1 MTDTTTTIDM
11 TRTPTLTAVLLLL
24 AAGIAGGEELE
35 RAPIVRRSVQE
46 GVAVKMTI
54 DHATAAAERR
64 PLRGGDDVLV
74 RFELTDE
81 ATGSPLRG
89 AKPAAWMDGG
99 TQQRPA
105 ACRDRIN
112 IYAGGGFLGRADV
125 NLNAFHVLAMN
136 DDATLTVVDPLFG
149 FGGTKLLALVELASS
164 AQDWVLTDDSNKLFV
179 SLPGAKQVALV
190 DTAAW
195 RVAKSVSFRSA
206 PGRLV
211 LQPDEGYL
219 WVATE
224 DALAAIRTS
233 DLGVAVSIPLPRGK
247 HDLAVSHDNRY
258 VFATSAEH
266 DRVAV
271 IDVAK
276 LAVVH
281 TAEVARPVSIAWSSL
296 AGAAYV
302 ASEKGAI
309 VAVGSGTRGVL
320 SVIKTGAGT
329 SMVRVTP
336 DARLA
341 LAINPVEKSLD
352 VIDVSSNQLI
362 QSGELEGIPD
372 QIAFSRTLAYI
383 LLRDSEQVQMI
394 VLSELGR
401 KGAGIAVADVGG
413 GGQPF
418 GMDMSLAPS
427 LAPSV
432 IQAVGGD
439 AVLFANGP
447 DKVIY
452 YYREGM
458 AAPMGNFNNYG
469 RRPRAVTVV
478 DRSLRERSPGVYET
492 TARLSDGGKYDVAFL
507 VDAPRAVDCFTVAV
521 GSEARPGAP
530 ADAIRTALVDTAAR
544 KRGEAA
550 SLRFRVTTQGGA
562 PVENLDDSL
571 VLIFA
576 PGVWQGREQPKA
588 AGEGT
593 FTVDFTPP
601 AAGTYSM
608 YLSSAANGLNYQFVG
623 SVQVQ

>member
-1 MTDTTTTIDM
+1 MARI
-11 TRTPTLTAVLLLL
+11 RQIPSIALLL

-46 GVAVKMTI
+46 GVAVKMTVE
-54 DHATAAAERR
+54 HAGAPSDPR
-64 PLRGGDDVLV
+64 PLRGGDDVVV
-74 RFELTDE
+74 RFELTDQ

-99 TQQRPA
+99 STSRPA
-105 ACRDRIN
+105 GCRDRIN

-125 NLNAFHVLAMN
+125 NLNAYHVLAMN

-149 FGGTKLLALVELASS
+149 FGGTKLLALVELASP
-164 AQDWVLTDDSNKLFV
+164 ARDWALTDDSNKLFV
-179 SLPGAKQVALV
+179 SQPDAKQVSLV

-195 RVAKSVSFRSA
+195 RVARSLSFRSA
-206 PGRLV
+206 PGRVV

-224 DALAAIRTS
+224 DALAAVRTR
-233 DLGVAVSIPLPRGK
+233 DFTVAASLPLPRGK
-247 HDLAVSHDNRY
+247 HDLAVSHDNRW

-266 DRVAV
+266 DRVTV
-271 IDVAK
+271 VDVAK
-276 LAVVH
+276 LAIVH
-281 TAEVARPVSIAWSSL
+281 AATVARPVSIAYSSL
-296 AGAAYV
+296 AQTAYV
-302 ASEKGAI
+302 ASEAGSI

-320 SVIKTGAGT
+320 AKIDIAAGVST
-329 SMVRVTP
+329 IRVTP

-341 LAINPVEKSLD
+341 LSINPVEKSMD
-352 VIDVSSNQLI
+352 VVDVSSNQLI
-362 QSGELEGIPD
+362 QSGKLEGIPD
-372 QIAFSRTLAYI
+372 QLAFSRTIAYV
-383 LLRDSEQVQMI
+383 LLRDSEQVQMV

-401 KGAGIAVADVGG
+401 KGSAIAVADVGG
-413 GGQPF
+413 GRRPF
-418 GMDMSLAPS
+418 GTDPTSLAS
-427 LAPSV
+427 SV
-432 IQAVGGD
+432 VQAVGDD
-439 AVLFANGP
+439 AVLLANGP

-452 YYREGM
+452 YYQEGM

-469 RRPRAVTVV
+469 RRPRGVMVV
-478 DRSLRERSPGVYET
+478 DRSLRERRPGVYET
-492 TARLSDGGKYDVAFL
+492 SARIGDGGTYDVAFL

-521 GSEARPGAP
+521 AGAP
-530 ADAIRTALVDTAAR
+530 NAQPAGGAIKTALVDAGAR
-544 KRGEAA
+544 KSGEAA
-550 SLRFRVTTQGGA
+550 SLRFRVTTDSGA
-562 PVENLDDSL
+562 PVKNLDDSL

-601 AAGTYSM
+601 AAGMYSM
-608 YLSSAANGLNYQFVG
+608 YLTSAANGLNYQFVG

>member
-1 MTDTTTTIDM
+1 MNTTEM
-11 TRTPTLTAVLLLL
+11 ARTSFITALFLLL

-54 DHATAAAERR
+54 DLARPAAAPR
-64 PLRGGDDVLV
+64 PLRGGDDVVV
-74 RFELTDE
+74 RFEITDE
-81 ATGSPLRG
+81 ATGSPMRG
-89 AKPAAWMDGG
+89 AKPAAWMDGD
-99 TQQRPA
+99 TQARPA

-125 NLNAFHVLAMN
+125 NFNAYHVLAMN

-149 FGGTKLLALVELASS
+149 FGGTKLLALVELASP
-164 AQDWVLTDDSNKLFV
+164 ALDWVLTDDSNKLFV
-179 SLPGAKQVALV
+179 SLPAAKQVALV

-195 RVAKSVSFRSA
+195 RVAKSVSFRSS
-206 PGRLV
+206 PRRLV

-219 WVATE
+219 WAATD
-224 DALAAIRTS
+224 DALVAIRTA
-233 DLGVAVSIPLPRGK
+233 DLGVAASLPLPRGK

-266 DRVAV
+266 DRVTV
-271 IDVAK
+271 VDVAK

-281 TAEVARPVSIAWSSL
+281 TAHVARPVSIAWSSL

-309 VAVGSGTRGVL
+309 VAIGSGTRGVL
-320 SVIKTGAGT
+320 ATIEISAGA

-341 LAINPVEKSLD
+341 LSINPLEKSMY
-352 VIDVSSNQLI
+352 VVDVSSNQLI
-362 QSGELEGIPD
+362 QSGALEGIPD
-372 QIAFSRTLAYI
+372 QIVFSRTLAYV

-413 GGQPF
+413 GRRPF
-418 GMDMSLAPS
+418 GMDMPS

-432 IQAVGGD
+432 VQAVGGD

-492 TARLSDGGKYDVAFL
+492 SARLAEGGRYDVAFL

-521 GSEARPGAP
+521 ADEPRTGAP
-530 ADAIRTALVDTAAR
+530 GPAIRTALVDAGVR
-544 KRGEAA
+544 RSGEAA
-550 SLRFRVTTQGGA
+550 SLRFRVTNQSGA
-562 PVENLDDSL
+562 PVEKLDDSL

-576 PGVWQGREQPKA
+576 PGVWQGREQPRTT
-588 AGEGT
+588 GEGT
-593 FTVDFTPP
+593 FAVDFTPP

-608 YLSSAANGLNYQFVG
+608 YLNSASNGVAWQFIG
-623 SVQVQ
+623 SIQVQ

>member
-1 MTDTTTTIDM
+1 M

-54 DHATAAAERR
+54 DHATPAAERQ
-64 PLRGGDDVLV
+64 PLRGGEDVLV
-74 RFELTDE
+74 RFEITDE
-81 ATGSPLRG
+81 ATGSPMRG

-99 TQQRPA
+99 TQPRPA

-125 NLNAFHVLAMN
+125 NFNAFHVLAMN

-149 FGGTKLLALVELASS
+149 FGGTKLLALVELASP

-179 SLPGAKQVALV
+179 SLPEAKQVALV

-195 RVAKSVSFRSA
+195 RVAKSVSFRTS
-206 PGRLV
+206 PGRIM

-233 DLGVAVSIPLPRGK
+233 DLGVAVSLPLPRGR
-247 HDLAVSHDNRY
+247 HDLVVSHDNRY

-266 DRVAV
+266 DRVTV
-271 IDVAK
+271 VDVAK

-281 TAEVARPVSIAWSSL
+281 TAEVVRPVSIAWSSL

-320 SVIKTGAGT
+320 SVIEIGAGV

-341 LAINPVEKSLD
+341 LSINPVEKSLD

-372 QIAFSRTLAYI
+372 QLSFSRTLAYI

-413 GGQPF
+413 GRRPF
-418 GMDMSLAPS
+418 GMDMPS

-432 IQAVGGD
+432 VQAVGGD

-469 RRPRAVTVV
+469 RRPRAVMVV

-492 TARLSDGGKYDVAFL
+492 TARIADGGHYDVAFL
-507 VDAPRAVDCFTVAV
+507 VDAPRAVDCFKVAV
-521 GSEARPGAP
+521 ASESRPGAP
-530 ADAIRTALVDTAAR
+530 TAGIRTALVDAGAR
-544 KRGEAA
+544 KSGEAA
-550 SLRFRVTTQGGA
+550 SLRFRVTNQAGA

-588 AGEGT
+588 TGEGT

-608 YLSSAANGLNYQFVG
+608 YLSSASNGASYQFVG

>member
-1 MTDTTTTIDM
+1 MTNITSDM
-11 TRTPTLTAVLLLL
+11 TAIRILPAALLLL
-24 AAGIAGGEELE
+24 VAGLAGGGEPE
-35 RAPIVRRSVQE
+35 RAPVVRRSVQQ

-54 DHATAAAERR
+54 DHAVKGAEGR
-64 PLRGGDDVLV
+64 PLRGGDDVVV

-81 ATGSPLRG
+81 ATGAPLRG
-89 AKPAAWMDGG
+89 AKPAAWMDAG
-99 TQQRPA
+99 TQTRPA

-125 NLNAFHVLAMN
+125 DLNAYHVLAMN

-149 FGGTKLLALVELASS
+149 FGGTKLLALVELASP
-164 AQDWVLTDDSNKLFV
+164 ARDWTLTDDSNQLFV
-179 SLPGAKQVALV
+179 SLPEARQVALV

-195 RVAKSVSFRSA
+195 RVAKSISFRSS
-206 PGRLV
+206 PGRLA

-219 WVATE
+219 WVATD

-233 DLGVAVSIPLPRGK
+233 DFTLAASLPLPKGQ
-247 HDLAVSHDNRY
+247 HDLAVSHDNRF

-266 DRVAV
+266 DRVTV
-271 IDVAK
+271 VDVAK

-302 ASEKGAI
+302 ASEKGAV
-309 VAVGSGTRGVL
+309 VAVASGTRGVL
-320 SVIKTGAGT
+320 AVMETGAGV
-329 SMVRVTP
+329 SMVRITP

-341 LAINPVEKSLD
+341 LAINPVEKS
-352 VIDVSSNQLI
+352 IDVVDVASNQLI
-362 QSGELEGIPD
+362 QSGELAGVPD
-372 QIAFSRTLAYI
+372 QIAFSRTIAYV

-413 GGQPF
+413 GRRPF
-418 GMDMSLAPS
+418 GMDMPS

-432 IQAVGGD
+432 VQAVGGD

-447 DKVIY
+447 DRVIY

-478 DRSLRERSPGVYET
+478 DRSLRERRPGTYET
-492 TARLSDGGKYDVAFL
+492 TARIGAGGTYDVAFL
-507 VDAPRAVDCFTVAV
+507 VDAPRAVDCFSVAV
-521 GSEARPGAP
+521 SDERKTAP
-530 ADAIRTALVDTAAR
+530 ASAIRTALVDAGPR
-544 KRGEAA
+544 KSGQTA
-550 SLRFRVTTQGGA
+550 SLRFRVTSESGA
-562 PVENLDDSL
+562 PVRLDDSL

-576 PGVWQGREQPKA
+576 PGVWQGREQPRA

-608 YLSSAANGLNYQFVG
+608 YLNSAANGVAYQFVG

>member
-1 MTDTTTTIDM
+1 MDIHIIDM
-11 TRTPTLTAVLLLL
+11 TRTPTSILTAVLLL

-35 RAPIVRRSVQE
+35 KAPIVRRTVQE

-54 DHATAAAERR
+54 DHAAPAKEPR
-64 PLRGGDDVLV
+64 PLRGGDDVVV

-81 ATGSPLRG
+81 ATGSPMRG
-89 AKPAAWMDGG
+89 AKPAAWMDAG
-99 TQQRPA
+99 TQGRPA
-105 ACRDRIN
+105 GCRDRIN

-125 NLNAFHVLAMN
+125 NFNAFHVLAMN

-149 FGGTKLLALVELASS
+149 FGGTKLLALVELASP
-164 AQDWVLTDDSNKLFV
+164 AMDWVLTDDSTQLFV
-179 SLPGAKQVALV
+179 SLPEAKQVALV
-190 DTAAW
+190 DTTVW
-195 RVAKSVSFRSA
+195 RVAKSLSFRSS
-206 PGRLV
+206 PGRLM

-219 WVATE
+219 WAAIE
-224 DALAAIRTS
+224 DALVAIRTS
-233 DLGVAVSIPLPRGK
+233 DFSVAASIPLPRGK

-258 VFATSAEH
+258 IFATSADH

-271 IDVAK
+271 VDVAK

-309 VAVGSGTRGVL
+309 VAIGSGTRGVL
-320 SVIKTGAGT
+320 ATIEVAAGV

-341 LAINPVEKSLD
+341 LSINPVEKAMH
-352 VIDVSSNQLI
+352 VVDVSSNQLI
-362 QSGELEGIPD
+362 QSGTLEGIPD
-372 QIAFSRTLAYI
+372 QVVFSRTLAYV

-413 GGQPF
+413 GRRPF
-418 GMDMSLAPS
+418 GMDMPS

-432 IQAVGGD
+432 AQAVGGD

-478 DRSLRERSPGVYET
+478 DRSLREKSPGVYET
-492 TARLSDGGKYDVAFL
+492 SARLAGGGQYDVAFL
-507 VDAPRAVDCFTVAV
+507 VDTPRAIDCFKVAV
-521 GSEARPGAP
+521 ASEPRNGP
-530 ADAIRTALVDTAAR
+530 AGTALKTALVDTGAH
-544 KRGEAA
+544 KSGEAA
-550 SLRFRVTTQGGA
+550 SLRFRVTTESGA
-562 PVENLDDSL
+562 PVEHLDDSL

-576 PGVWQGREQPKA
+576 PGVWQGREQPKV
-588 AGEGT
+588 AGDGT

-608 YLSSAANGLNYQFVG
+608 YLNSAAYGVAYQFVG
-623 SVQVQ
+623 AVQVQ